1 MKNSDQRMAL
11 FAFHEH
17 ADEAVLLRDR
27 ARYALAWMAPNR
39 RAMRRGLYAWVEH
52 TSEVLEFN
60 ARGQAAVLALHM
72 GYKAM
77 KAAVAV
83 WVLMIASRAE
93 RERKVSL
100 CLARTSPEKRDS
112 LLGFESL
119 ACRAPAWER
128 GALYTHI
135 SSNGFGLSHLRDRSR
150 DAAVG
155 SPKLHQGDLY
165 TFAFAVVGGGAGVVI
180 GVADANYLN
189 ASDAEECGGAW
200 GINLSHGALFSKKSL
215 VDRGELHSQQILPL
229 PSIDRSEKHH
239 LDNMI
244 EVEVEVDLRK
254 KPYRIAFGVPD
265 EPMVEAS
272 TANITAETL
281 RPWVYM
287 WGEADAVVLLP
298 RRRPRQ
304 ARMQT
309 WKHAVREPLSFRPAS
324 TLSPQKAL
332 KYAGMSGA
340 PSGAPASS
348 AVVEEVAMGS
358 PAGAEENA
366 PSSGAPAGALG
377 APAGAPATAAA
388 APAPS
393 STTARASRVSKEG
406 ATRLIGRRQS
416 VSLKGGTG
424 PLAMANLKE
433 SGGGKKKEGAKSHR
447 KIMLEYAK
455 KGLPDGYT
463 FYDDPKRKQKEALA
477 SERAQTERA
486 GQLLEFAE
494 RHHANLA
501 KKGTAPKRYPWD
513 RARPVTQT
521 YCDFWTQQ
529 Q

>member
-1 MKNSDQRMAL
+1 MAL

-366 PSSGAPAGALG
+366 PSSGAPAGVLG
-377 APAGAPATAAA
+377 APAGAAGDSGGRSRAVDDRPSVTGLQGGRDTADRPAAI
-388 APAPS
+388 
-393 STTARASRVSKEG
+393 RLLEG
-406 ATRLIGRRQS
+406 RHR
-416 VSLKGGTG
+416 

-455 KGLPDGYT
+455 KGLPEGYT